1 MRRPPDFST
10 FLDLEIKSAEIERRA
25 FRGIATTR
33 QPDLLGDIVEPQ
45 GASFKLPLPLLR
57 GHRQNEPIGEVTRAR
72 ITDKGIEIEA
82 EGPRDTGL
90 RYLEEAWAQIR
101 ARLIKG
107 LSIGFKPLE
116 AEEILDKKG
125 KWQGGL
131 RFKKWSWLELSAVT
145 IPANPGASLE
155 LRELARGDLSAAHDR
170 ELRRALL
177 EGRYTAGDSP
187 RDSRE
192 VKQRASAAIIRAGR
206 TLKGIRT

>member
-25 FRGIATTR
+25 FKGIATTR
-33 QPDLLGDIVEPQ
+33 QADMLGDIVEPA
-45 GASFKLPLPLLR
+45 GALFKLPLPLLHQ
-57 GHRQNEPIGEVTRAR
+57 HRQDRPIGDVTHAR
-72 ITDKGIEIEA
+72 VTDKGIEIEA
-82 EGPRDTGL
+82 VGRENTRVHW
-90 RYLEEAWAQIR
+90 LEEAWELIR
-101 ARLIKG
+101 LKLVKG

-131 RFKKWSWLELSAVT
+131 RFKRWSWLELSAVT

-155 LRELARGDLSAAHDR
+155 LRELARGDLTAAHDR

-187 RDSRE
+187 RDPHA
-192 VKQRASAAIIRAGR
+192 VIARATAARIRATR
-206 TLKGIRT
+206 ERIRQ